1 MTRRSRLRE
10 QPRTG
15 ASLKDDPS
23 PQAESPG
30 TLLPQAIGLKLLVFS
45 AGAVLMGL
53 EIAGSRVLAPHF
65 GNSVFVWGSLISV
78 FLVALSVGYLL
89 GGRIADRHPSHALL
103 NGICALVSLLIF
115 AVAVV
120 ARGLCERLVDA
131 GLGEQSGPLV
141 ASLLLFL
148 PPSVGMGMVS
158 PFAIRLATQSISSV
172 GKISGTL
179 YALSTGGSIA
189 GTLLTTFVLVPWI
202 GVSAI
207 VKGLGLVLLLVSAV
221 TFPFSKRVQAAAGV
235 AAAALLALVCAVCP
249 GTGVTAFEPSDQV
262 VVDVDTPYH
271 HISVVDNR
279 GSRLLRFDRY
289 VESAI
294 VKSPPYP
301 SLAGYTNYFHLAFLA
316 KPEIGRTLF
325 IGAGGGI
332 GPREFRMQDPK
343 MAIDIVDIDPKVLEL
358 ARTHFFL
365 DDGPGIR
372 EFAQDGRMFLRKCPD
387 RYDCLILD
395 AFSAGGRIPFHL
407 VTREFFELCRDKM
420 TADGVFL
427 MNINSAVDGPLAS
440 IFHSMYRT
448 IDSVFQNTYV
458 FAMQHRQSGNTC
470 STNVILVA
478 SRDKQRITP
487 AEWSARAAGHPS
499 RSYVKTEQL
508 QRMVEDLLVEMP
520 DMASTPV
527 FSDDYAPIETM
538 PF

>member
-1 MTRRSRLRE
+1 
-10 QPRTG
+10 
-15 ASLKDDPS
+15 
-23 PQAESPG
+23 
-30 TLLPQAIGLKLLVFS
+30 LPQAIGLKLLVFF

-103 NGICALVSLLIF
+103 NGICAVVSLLIF
-115 AVAVV
+115 AVAIF

-141 ASLLLFL
+141 ASLFLFL
-148 PPSVGMGMVS
+148 LPSVGMGMVS
-158 PFAIRLATQSISSV
+158 PFAIRLAAQSISSV

-179 YALSTGGSIA
+179 YALSTAGSIA
-189 GTLLTTFVLVPWI
+189 GTFLTTFVLVPWI

-207 VKGLGLVLLLVSAV
+207 VKGLALVLLLVSAV
-221 TFPFSKRVQAAAGV
+221 TFPFWKHAQAAAGV
-235 AAAALLALVCAVCP
+235 AAAVLLALVYAVCP
-249 GTGVTAFEPSDQV
+249 VAGVAAFDPSDQV

-279 GSRLLRFDRY
+279 GSRMLRFDRY

-294 VKSPPYP
+294 VKSPPYS

-316 KPEIGRTLF
+316 NPEIERTLF

-332 GPREFRMQDPK
+332 GPREFRMQAPE

-365 DDGPGIR
+365 EDAPGIR
-372 EFAQDGRMFLRKCPD
+372 KFAEDGRMFLRKCED

-407 VTREFFELCRDKM
+407 VSREFFELCRDKM
-420 TADGVFL
+420 AADGVFL
-427 MNINSAVDGPLAS
+427 MNINSAVDGPLAR

-448 IDSVFQNTYV
+448 IDSVFENTYV
-458 FAMQHRQSGNTC
+458 FAMHHRQSGDTL
-470 STNVILVA
+470 STNVILMA
-478 SRDKQRITP
+478 SRDKQRIAP
-487 AEWSARAAGHPS
+487 AQWSARAAGHAS

-508 QRMVEDLLVEMP
+508 QRMVEDLLVELP
-520 DMASTPV
+520 DMACTPV
-527 FSDDYAPIETM
+527 FTDDYAPIETM